1 MGKRMD
7 RMLFPGG
14 KTKALT
20 LSYDDGVVQDRRL
33 VRLCGRYGVKC
44 TFNLGS
50 AVLGYQGEA
59 TGPKGNP
66 VDISKVSAEEVP
78 SLYADQDIG
87 GHGLYHSDL
96 NAVGSPLAVYEIIE
110 DRRRLEALSGRLVR
124 MFAYPFGTFN
134 ADVKQV
140 LRLSG
145 YEGARTVRSTHSFSI
160 PEDFLEW
167 DPTCHHNDP
176 ELMKLAEQFCTGRSF
191 GPALF
196 YLWGHAYEF
205 DGDDNWNVIEQFLQY
220 VSAYRES
227 VWFASNTEIIDYV
240 TAYRRL
246 IYAADGSMIYN
257 PSAVAVWISVAQ
269 NALCLPAGSCTPVP
283 ETPL

>member
-1 MGKRMD
+1 MGKRRD
-7 RMLFPGG
+7 SMLFPGG
-14 KTKALT
+14 KPKALT

-33 VRLCGRYGVKC
+33 VELCNRYGIKC

-50 AVLGYQGEA
+50 AILGYQGA
-59 TGPKGNP
+59 VTWPNGGSI
-66 VDISKVSAEEVP
+66 DISKVGAEEVA

-96 NAVGSPLAVYEIIE
+96 NMVGSPLAVYEIIE
-110 DRRRLEALSGRLVR
+110 DRHNLEALSGRLVR
-124 MFAYPFGTFN
+124 MFAYPFGTFRN
-134 ADVKQV
+134 DVKQA
-140 LRLSG
+140 LRLCG
-145 YEGARTVRSTHSFSI
+145 YEGARTVRSTHTFSI

-176 ELMKLAEQFCTGRSF
+176 DLMDLAKQFCSGRF
-191 GPALF
+191 FDPALF

-205 DGDDNWNVIEQFLQY
+205 DGDDNWDVIEQFLEY
-220 VSAYRES
+220 VSAYQES
-227 VWFASNTEIIDYV
+227 IWFASNTEILDYV

-246 IYAADGSMIYN
+246 VYAADGSMIHN
-257 PSAVAVWISVAQ
+257 PSALDVWICIGQVP
-269 NALCLPAGSCTPVP
+269 LCLPAGNCTRIP

>member
-7 RMLFPGG
+7 QMLFPGG
-14 KTKALT
+14 KPKALT

-33 VRLCGRYGVKC
+33 VGICKQYGVKC

-50 AVLGYQGEA
+50 AVLGYQGTA
-59 TGPKGNP
+59 PKPNGDTI
-66 VDISKVSAEEVP
+66 DISKVSAGEVP

-87 GHGLYHSDL
+87 GHGLYHSAL
-96 NAVGSPLAVYEIIE
+96 NMVGSPLVVYEIIE
-110 DRRRLEALSGRLVR
+110 DRHRLEALSGRLVR
-124 MFAYPFGTFN
+124 IFAYPFGNFSSET
-134 ADVKQV
+134 KQV
-140 LRLSG
+140 LRLCG

-176 ELMKLAEQFCTGRSF
+176 ELMKLAAQFCNGHFF

-205 DGDDNWNVIEQFLQY
+205 DGDDNWDVIEQFLKY
-220 VSAYRES
+220 ITAYQES
-227 VWFASNTEIIDYV
+227 IWFSSNTEVLDYV

-246 IYAADGSMIYN
+246 IYAADGSMIHN
-257 PSAVAVWISVAQ
+257 PSAMDVWISVGQ
-269 NALCLPAGSCTPVP
+269 SPLCLRAGSCTPVP

>member
-1 MGKRMD
+1 MGKRLD
-7 RMLFPGG
+7 SMLFPGG
-14 KTKALT
+14 KSKALT

-33 VRLCGRYGVKC
+33 VELCRQYGVKC

-50 AVLGYQGEA
+50 AVLGYQGTV
-59 TGPKGNP
+59 TGPKGNTI
-66 VDISKVSAEEVP
+66 DISKVSTGEVA

-87 GHGLYHSDL
+87 GHGLYHSAL
-96 NAVGSPLAVYEIIE
+96 NMVGSPLAVYEIIE

-124 MFAYPFGTFN
+124 MFAYPFGTFSS
-134 ADVKQV
+134 DVKQA
-140 LRLSG
+140 LRLCG

-167 DPTCHHNDP
+167 NPTCHHNDP
-176 ELMKLAEQFCTGRSF
+176 ELMNLAEQFCSERSF

-205 DGDDNWNVIEQFLQY
+205 DGDDNWDVIEQFLKY
-220 VSAYRES
+220 VSACRES
-227 VWFASNTEIIDYV
+227 IWFASNTEIMDYV

-246 IYAADGSMIYN
+246 VYATDGSMICN
-257 PSAVAVWISVAQ
+257 PSAVEVWISVGQ
-269 NALCLPAGSCTPVP
+269 TPLCLPAGSCTLIP